1 MTKRDFHKS
10 VWSLMEGHATDWLD
24 TLAVQQLRGCSRK
37 RTHVVRRVAPFDNKN
52 SI

>member
-10 VWSLMEGHATDWLD
+10 VWPHMEEYATDWLD
-24 TLAVQQLRGCSRK
+24 SLGVQQLRGCSRK